1 MELNYSAAIA
11 INVPG
16 GIAGLSVDITSDYLN
31 NEMGITT
38 LDLFNE
44 TSILGAIPFEGLGLA
59 CTSEIQYKKSTIFN
73 ITNLVPLV
81 KLGAEAGSKHIFE
94 VHVTD
99 LAGQETV
106 QKLTFQIPAAPITIT
121 YNDLSLIHI

>member
-81 KLGAEAGSKHIFE
+81 VSISLKSML
-94 VHVTD
+94 
-99 LAGQETV
+99 
-106 QKLTFQIPAAPITIT
+106 QIWPGRKP
-121 YNDLSLIHI
+121 YKN